1 MPIYL
6 VTARSS
12 TGDAAP
18 PADLSRLDG
27 LFDDLTHLWPGLALV
42 EAEAS
47 QSRVYHDAKWSL
59 PDGCAVVVAKLEH
72 QPKFKGVSKGALKWV
87 RERWDSMPG

>member
-1 MPIYL
+1 MPVFLIA
-6 VTARSS
+6 AR
-12 TGDAAP
+12 TGPEAHAG

-27 LFDDLTHLWPGLALV
+27 LFGGLVHLWPGLALV
-42 EAEAS
+42 EAEAT

-59 PDGCAVVVAKLEH
+59 PDGCGVVVAILEH
-72 QPKFKGVSKGALKWV
+72 QPKFKGVEKGALKWV